1 MNDPS
6 SFPQGAD
13 GLSPSSGGRSL
24 EGYVYQ
30 LDVSILT
37 AVDLVLA
44 RKVAH
49 EIVLEPATEE
59 DLEADIEHEPGALSE
74 TVALDSYRLVLQ
86 CKLRNTGPWK
96 HQDLSRLLAHGKRR
110 KSARDR
116 LADPSIRYLLVTSAD
131 LDGVARQLKVETV
144 GVWPPASEM
153 PADMAKSL
161 PASVGGR
168 IAILGAMDQEKINAR
183 TERLL
188 SQRFRVPHSNLFQE
202 RRSCRVSLGAPHRRS
217 TPATAFPTTLGR
229 LGR

>member
-1 MNDPS
+1 MHDPS
-6 SFPQGAD
+6 SSPQGDD

-37 AVDLVLA
+37 ALDLVLA

-59 DLEADIEHEPGALSE
+59 DLEANIEHEPGALWE
-74 TVALDSYRLVLQ
+74 TIALDSYRLVLQ

-116 LADPSIRYLLVTSAD
+116 LADPGIRYLLVTNAD
-131 LDGVARQLKVETV
+131 LDGAARRLKVETV
-144 GVWPPASEM
+144 GV
-153 PADMAKSL
+153 
-161 PASVGGR
+161 
-168 IAILGAMDQEKINAR
+168 
-183 TERLL
+183 
-188 SQRFRVPHSNLFQE
+188 
-202 RRSCRVSLGAPHRRS
+202 
-217 TPATAFPTTLGR
+217 
-229 LGR
+229 